1 MPLPFFEAAQE
12 NTMIAD
18 DQKEEHK
25 RLSRREFIKDAS
37 IVIGT
42 SAIASLTLSTACKT
56 VGNPKTTTTTNPPT
70 NPPTGP
76 LTSDTSTIPTSSAE
90 IDTTPPVTFTSGFT
104 MLAIPGC
111 TTKVAPDRL
120 YSLDNIWVKNL
131 GNNVVQIGIT
141 DTFQI
146 MLGLVDTC
154 FVYPP
159 GSVLKATESFG
170 DVEGYKMSVDLISP
184 VSGNI
189 VETNTAVIQ
198 HPAELLNGDPYTTG
212 WMLKIQISNPV
223 ELNKLVSPLYY
234 AYLHSEGWTNPIPA
248 MH

>member
-1 MPLPFFEAAQE
+1 
-12 NTMIAD
+12 MIKD
-18 DQKEEHK
+18 NQKEEHK
-25 RLSRREFIKDAS
+25 GLSRREFIKDAG
-37 IVIGT
+37 IAIGT
-42 SAIASLTLSTACKT
+42 SAIVSLTLSTACKT
-56 VGNPKTTTTTNPPT
+56 VGNPETITTTNPPPNLST
-70 NPPTGP
+70 TDN
-76 LTSDTSTIPTSSAE
+76 STIPTSSPVT
-90 IDTTPPVTFTSGFT
+90 DTTPPVTFTSGFT

-159 GSVLKATESFG
+159 STLLKATESFG

-189 VETNTAVIQ
+189 VETNNAVIQ

-212 WMLKIQISNPV
+212 WMLKVQISNPA

>member
-1 MPLPFFEAAQE
+1 
-12 NTMIAD
+12 MIAD
-18 DQKEEHK
+18 DQKEGHK

-42 SAIASLTLSTACKT
+42 SAIVSLTLSTACKT
-56 VGNPKTTTTTNPPT
+56 VGNPETITTTNPPT
-70 NPPTGP
+70 NASTP
-76 LTSDTSTIPTSSAE
+76 DNSTIPTPSPVM
-90 IDTTPPVTFTSGFT
+90 DTTPPVTFTSGFT

-120 YSLDNIWVKNL
+120 YSLDNIRVKNL
-131 GNNVVQIGIT
+131 GDNVVQTGIT

-159 GSVLKATESFG
+159 GRVLKATESFG

-189 VETNTAVIQ
+189 VETNNAVIQ

-212 WMLKIQISNPV
+212 WMLKIHISNPA

>member
-1 MPLPFFEAAQE
+1 
-12 NTMIAD
+12 MIKD
-18 DQKEEHK
+18 DQKEGHK
-25 RLSRREFIKDAS
+25 GLSRRDFIKDAG

-42 SAIASLTLSTACKT
+42 STIVSLTLSTACKT
-56 VGNPKTTTTTNPPT
+56 VGNPKTTTTTNPPP
-70 NPPTGP
+70 NPST
-76 LTSDTSTIPTSSAE
+76 TDNSTIPTSSPVT
-90 IDTTPPVTFTSGFT
+90 DTTPPVTFTSGFT

-159 GSVLKATESFG
+159 STLLKATESFG

-189 VETNTAVIQ
+189 VETNNAVIQ

-212 WMLKIQISNPV
+212 WMLKVQISNPA